1 MSTEH
6 GHLSAHCP
14 GYPPSYAQAIHR
26 IRTPASSAAGNSTAT
41 QLLRMAISQLR
52 SVALDA
58 DGSDKDAALIINFA
72 DKSWSVESGMER
84 GINP

>member
-1 MSTEH
+1 
-6 GHLSAHCP
+6 
-14 GYPPSYAQAIHR
+14 
-26 IRTPASSAAGNSTAT
+26 
-41 QLLRMAISQLR
+41 MAISQLR